1 VARQAA
7 SSFPGGGIELPDAP
21 PGLEPVAFAMQVQD
35 SRVETAT
42 MVPSGVIGVM
52 AELYRIRTQPP
63 EGEAPEVGEGE
74 AGEP

>member
-1 VARQAA
+1 
-7 SSFPGGGIELPDAP
+7 
-21 PGLEPVAFAMQVQD
+21 
-35 SRVETAT
+35 VETAT